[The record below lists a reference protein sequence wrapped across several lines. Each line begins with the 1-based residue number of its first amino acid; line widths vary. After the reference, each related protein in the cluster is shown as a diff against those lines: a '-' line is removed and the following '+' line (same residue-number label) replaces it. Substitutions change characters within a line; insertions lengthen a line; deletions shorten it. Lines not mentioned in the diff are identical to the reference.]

1 MHPKTHDFIWKAE
14 ARTLKPLKRDKPKYM
29 AQPSLARND
38 EQGILEGW
46 KGTKS
51 RDNSTKFE
59 G

>member
-46 KGTKS
+46 
-51 RDNSTKFE
+51 RDKKPR
-59 G
+59 